1 MKRPLT
7 LPVLPLCTGKVKARQ
22 IAPCLNL
29 TDYCYYIRRYVYSF
43 FLLLIHYHA
52 ICIRGFGAF
61 AVFFDEVDCADSHYS
76 SCNTF
81 QIFIV

>member
-1 MKRPLT
+1 M
-7 LPVLPLCTGKVKARQ
+7 LPLCTGKVKARQ

-29 TDYCYYIRRYVYSF
+29 IDYCYIRRYVYSF
-43 FLLLIHYHA
+43 FLELIHYHA
-52 ICIRGFGAF
+52 ICIRGFWVF
-61 AVFFDEVDCADSHYS
+61 AVFFDEVNCSVNRYS